1 MPRGKHMVGKTNNPG
16 GRPRTD
22 YLPPWNSRNI
32 WKIWKLPPA
41 ERILLDLEQVGGNL
55 DKFLSKACSLAEHR
69 ESLLVEILNVLEREG
84 NEEYLQ
90 RWKAL
95 TERNERARLTLLE
108 QNVFSTLQPTGEDVD
123 KVLSAQHISAL
134 KFILQSRMPERYKR
148 NALAALPTEK
158 PKQAGKTATELA
170 MERLL
175 SATSSSDDDV
185 D

>member
-41 ERILLDLEQVGGNL
+41 DRILFDLEQVGGNL
-55 DKFLSKACSLAEHR
+55 DKFLSKACTMPEYR
-69 ESLLVEILNVLEREG
+69 ESLLVEILNVLERED
-84 NEEYLQ
+84 NREYLE
-90 RWKAL
+90 RWQAL

-108 QNVFSTLQPTGEDVD
+108 QNVFATLQPTGEDVD
-123 KVLSAQHISAL
+123 KILSAQHISAL

-148 NALAALPTEK
+148 NALAALPPEK
-158 PKQAGKTATELA
+158 PKQAGKTPTEIA

-175 SATSSSDDDV
+175 SSVNSGDADDE
-185 D
+185 